1 MSVLAP
7 RTLLNKSKLYIFFF
21 PFFLLQECISVFPAV
36 QYWRDVFLVVAL
48 IVVPVS

>member
-21 PFFLLQECISVFPAV
+21 RFFFFKSAFLFFLPFNIGATSF
-36 QYWRDVFLVVAL
+36 W
-48 IVVPVS
+48 